1 MIKTDRLELVEFD
14 TKYAESLQELWS
26 DFEVIKYTYNPLM
39 KSVEECIERINVF
52 IGYTDKEVMNNF
64 IILLDGKAIGIVGSP
79 IIDRE
84 KAEFGLYYQCARKWW
99 GNGYVSEAVTAFM
112 EHITHQFPNAKFYA
126 EVVSENQASI
136 KILKKMD
143 FIEKTIEKN
152 GFTLN
157 GFKHDLIRFE
167 K

>member
-79 IIDRE
+79 IINKE
-84 KAEFGLYYQCARKWW
+84 KAEVGLYYQCVRKCW

-112 EHITHQFPNAKFYA
+112 KHITDQFPNAKFYA
-126 EVVSENQASI
+126 DVVSENQASI
-136 KILKKMD
+136 KILKKMG
-143 FIEKTIEKN
+143 FIEKDTEKMVLLLMV
-152 GFTLN
+152 LN
-157 GFKHDLIRFE
+157 VT
-167 K
+167 